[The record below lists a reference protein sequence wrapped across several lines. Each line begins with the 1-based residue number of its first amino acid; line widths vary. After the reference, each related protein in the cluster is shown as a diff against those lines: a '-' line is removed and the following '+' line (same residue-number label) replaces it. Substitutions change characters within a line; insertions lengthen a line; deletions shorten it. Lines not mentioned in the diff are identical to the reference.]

1 MMPKPIICLTLPC
14 ILMTLSFYSPLLLA
28 KDLVTVKEKPRSASI
43 LDLAKLNISCPTNTK
58 VIPIV
63 VHRTTR
69 SKQIKAP
76 HGLDNDQTWLQ
87 AQLKEAQA
95 LFGQVGLCFR
105 FSLER
110 SLPQSESIMKT
121 RTQRTRL
128 GRLKGRLHR
137 GQIDLFIVNKL
148 ADVDVPNTEIR
159 GVHWRDPKDRK
170 NKRWIILSRIARPKV
185 LAHELGHYFDLPH
198 SKYPKSIMNKKP
210 RKQPPMSKRGF
221 VQAEYSIIQRAWKR
235 MKKTGHLKPY
245 PFESSKE

>member
-1 MMPKPIICLTLPC
+1 MLT
-14 ILMTLSFYSPLLLA
+14 ILFSYRPSLLA
-28 KDLVTVKEKPRSASI
+28 KDVASLKEKSRSVPV
-43 LDLAKLNISCPTNTK
+43 LNLVKLNTSCATNTK

-63 VHRTTR
+63 VHRTAR
-69 SKQIKAP
+69 SKQIKPP
-76 HGLDNDQTWLQ
+76 HGLGDDQTWLQ

-105 FSLER
+105 FSLEHP
-110 SLPQSESIMKT
+110 LPQSESIMKT
-121 RTQRTRL
+121 RAQRTRL
-128 GRLKGRLHR
+128 GRLKGRLHK

-221 VQAEYSIIQRAWKR
+221 VQAEYSIIRKAWKR

-245 PFESSKE
+245 PLRIK